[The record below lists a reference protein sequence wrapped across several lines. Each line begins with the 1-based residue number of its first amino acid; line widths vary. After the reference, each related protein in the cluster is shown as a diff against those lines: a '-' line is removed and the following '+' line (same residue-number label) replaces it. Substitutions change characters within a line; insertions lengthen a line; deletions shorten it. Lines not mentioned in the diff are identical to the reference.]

1 MAEEYRNV
9 AKTSDIAEGDM
20 ISVDYDGEPIL
31 IANVKG
37 EFLAIGDECT
47 HAGGMLS
54 QGFLEG
60 DYVECPL
67 HAAMFNLRTG
77 IPDGPPAEEA
87 TPVYK
92 VAIQGDD
99 VFISEL

>member
-1 MAEEYRNV
+1 MTDDFSNV
-9 AKTSDIAEGDM
+9 AKTDDIPDGNM
-20 ISVDYDGEPIL
+20 ISVEYDGEPVL

-47 HAGGMLS
+47 HAGGLLS
-54 QGFLEG
+54 QGYLEG

-67 HAAMFNLRTG
+67 HAAMFDLRTG

-92 VAIQGDD
+92 IIIQGDD
-99 VFISEL
+99 ILISGS